1 VLSGLLICAGASL
14 ADLAVES
21 SWQNLMT
28 ADGSSLTARHE
39 AAGVVLGNE
48 LYLLGGR
55 GNRPVE
61 RYSVASGQWENLGLA
76 PFEMHHMQ
84 PVAMGD
90 IIYLLGALSCC
101 YPREEIVN
109 DIYAFDTQEGTWDV
123 VGSLPVN
130 RARGSAAAA
139 AYGGKI
145 YLLGGNVAGH
155 DGGAVSWFDE
165 YDLQT
170 GQWRQ
175 LPDAP
180 NSRDHFSAVIVGD
193 QLIAAAGRQTAL
205 PDPTS
210 DPVLATDIFDF
221 SSGQWRSG
229 SPIPTPRAGVVSV
242 AYDGH
247 VIVAG
252 GEINTSADALDVVEA
267 YDVEADT
274 WQVLPSMSTGRHGSG
289 GGIVGS
295 HLYMFSGAPTIGGAA
310 EIAGS
315 ERLALPDI
323 VLPDAGDSK
332 KVSSQGGGFGI
343 LLLAG
348 LMCARIIRKNI
359 P

>member
-1 VLSGLLICAGASL
+1 
-14 ADLAVES
+14 
-21 SWQNLMT
+21 
-28 ADGSSLTARHE
+28 
-39 AAGVVLGNE
+39 
-48 LYLLGGR
+48 
-55 GNRPVE
+55 
-61 RYSVASGQWENLGLA
+61 
-76 PFEMHHMQ
+76 MQ
-84 PVAMGD
+84 T
-90 IIYLLGALSCC
+90 
-101 YPREEIVN
+101 R
-109 DIYAFDTQEGTWDV
+109 
-123 VGSLPVN
+123 
-130 RARGSAAAA
+130 
-139 AYGGKI
+139 
-145 YLLGGNVAGH
+145 
-155 DGGAVSWFDE
+155 
-165 YDLQT
+165 
-170 GQWRQ
+170 QWRQ

-180 NSRDHFSAVIVGD
+180 NSRDHFSAVVVGD

-205 PDPTS
+205 PDPAS

-229 SPIPTPRAGVVSV
+229 SPIPTPRAGAVSV

-247 VIVAG
+247 IIVAG

-310 EIAGS
+310 EITGS

-323 VLPDAGDSK
+323 VIPDVVGTK

-343 LLLAG
+343 LLLAA
-348 LMCARIIRKNI
+348 LMCARIIRNNI